1 MEGGR
6 HETPAGPPTTC
17 DAPCLMSRVHHASK
31 YSPRGHS
38 LGFALGELAAGP
50 EVLGESPSRH
60 VLVDQV
66 PEAVLRRFFKS
77 DRKEKKKTQQRL
89 SSHDHTRIGVGYNNP
104 THFVSLGLGQKSK
117 VKSQESR
124 VSVPASTYCTAI
136 RMSSQMC
143 LRRLTE
149 IGARSTPSQDQ
160 VDAGT
165 VLLC

>member
-1 MEGGR
+1 MSAYVRQQYNSSIASAYEHNKNVEGGR

-77 DRKEKKKTQQRL
+77 DRKEKKKKR
-89 SSHDHTRIGVGYNNP
+89 NN
-104 THFVSLGLGQKSK
+104 G
-117 VKSQESR
+117 SR
-124 VSVPASTYCTAI
+124 PGITLV
-136 RMSSQMC
+136 
-143 LRRLTE
+143 
-149 IGARSTPSQDQ
+149 
-160 VDAGT
+160 
-165 VLLC
+165 